1 MNAKAKNYEAVISTK
16 VPASAIPAIKE
27 AARAEFITQSA
38 WVRRCALNGSYNR
51 AA

>member
-27 AARAEFITQSA
+27 AARAESSPNLHGCA
-38 WVRRCALNGSYNR
+38 ACALNGSYNR